1 MGTPEEAGNA
11 ATRKGSPPIKVYCLP
26 SERQVIEQQARS
38 TGLSMA
44 CYLRRVG
51 MGYQVKGI
59 LDHQMV
65 GELMRVNGDLGRLGG
80 LLKLWLSGDQRAAG
94 LSDATI
100 RAVLWKIEATQGELQ
115 DIAKAVVR
123 PRAKP

>member
-1 MGTPEEAGNA
+1 MGTPEQAGDA
-11 ATRKGSPPIKVYCLP
+11 ATLKGSPPIKVYCLP
-26 SERQVIEQQARS
+26 RERQVIEQQARS

-65 GELMRVNGDLGRLGG
+65 GELVRVNADMGRLGG
-80 LLKLWLSGDQRAAG
+80 LLKLWLSGDTRVEH
-94 LSDATI
+94 LSDDSI
-100 RAVLWKIEATQGELQ
+100 RAVLRKIEATQAEMLSVVKQ
-115 DIAKAVVR
+115 VVR
-123 PRAKP
+123 PRARR

>member
-1 MGTPEEAGNA
+1 MGTPEEAGDA

-65 GELMRVNGDLGRLGG
+65 GELMRVNGDLGRLSGLDLPKHGPNGG
-80 LLKLWLSGDQRAAG
+80 ITE
-94 LSDATI
+94 ATI

-115 DIAKAVVR
+115 GIAKAVVR